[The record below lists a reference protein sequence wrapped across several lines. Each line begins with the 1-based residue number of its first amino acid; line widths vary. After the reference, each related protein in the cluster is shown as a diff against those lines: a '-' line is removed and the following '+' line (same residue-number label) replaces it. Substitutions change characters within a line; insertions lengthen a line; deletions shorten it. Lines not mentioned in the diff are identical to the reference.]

1 MIVTVGVGMTVLMV
15 ADALDDKQPFTVLAV
30 TGYVPDATA
39 LKTPVVLEYV
49 VPSMLYVMPV
59 SVGVLTV
66 IVPVETEHV
75 GCVKVSVGTEGV
87 VGCPLTVIELEA
99 VDSQVVAL
107 FLTV

>member
-1 MIVTVGVGMTVLMV
+1 MATVGAGITPLMV
-15 ADALDDKQPFTVLAV
+15 ADALGDKQPFTVLAV

-39 LKTPVVLEYV
+39 LKTPVVLVYV

-87 VGCPLTVIELEA
+87 VGCALTVIALETI
-99 VDSQVVAL
+99 DTQVVAL
-107 FLTV
+107 LVTV